1 VNFYAKFSRQSTIV
15 EGRVNKDSKG
25 LTCNRACLIVS
36 ALDVSS
42 VWDRLIHDVVA
53 GNFKAYR
60 RVFLNAARLKED
72 QMFCGFPKLFPNVET
87 RQGFLLVAS
96 VIVMLGPVA
105 SHAQRPKAALDG
117 PDGAPAFNDFKGV
130 KIGMHADEARKKL
143 GNPRDKSADQ
153 DFYMFGD
160 NEAVQVFYDKGA
172 VSAISID
179 FMSGANGIPSCK
191 DVLGAEAEAKADGS
205 VYKLIRYPKAGY
217 WVSYSK
223 TAGNSPTVTVTM
235 QKID

>member
-1 VNFYAKFSRQSTIV
+1 MFPGFPVVIPDMMMR
-15 EGRVNKDSKG
+15 
-25 LTCNRACLIVS
+25 L
-36 ALDVSS
+36 ALLSIGS
-42 VWDRLIHDVVA
+42 
-53 GNFKAYR
+53 
-60 RVFLNAARLKED
+60 VFLI
-72 QMFCGFPKLFPNVET
+72 
-87 RQGFLLVAS
+87 LLA
-96 VIVMLGPVA
+96 PVA
-105 SHAQRPKAALDG
+105 SDAQRSRAALDE
-117 PDGAPAFNDFKGV
+117 PESAPAFNDFKGV
-130 KIGMHADEARKKL
+130 KIGMHADEARKRL
-143 GNPRDKSADQ
+143 GNPRDKGADQ

-160 NEAVQVFYDKGA
+160 NEAVQVYYDKSGA

-191 DVLGAEAEAKADGS
+191 EVLGAEPEAKADGS